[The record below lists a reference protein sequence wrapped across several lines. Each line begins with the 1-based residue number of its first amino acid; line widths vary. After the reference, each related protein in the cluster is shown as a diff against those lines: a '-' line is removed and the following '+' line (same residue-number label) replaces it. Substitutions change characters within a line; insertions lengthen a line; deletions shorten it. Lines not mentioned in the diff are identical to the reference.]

1 MAEPVKYHIRE
12 QQADALLGPI
22 RATVR
27 ELEGRTAHYL
37 ARLHLSAE
45 DQAALDAA
53 HRALAEARGELDRL
67 YEERV
72 RAARA

>member
-1 MAEPVKYHIRE
+1 MAEPVKYHLRE

-22 RATVR
+22 RATMR

-37 ARLHLSAE
+37 ERLHLSAE

-53 HRALAEARGELDRL
+53 RRALAGAREELDRV
-67 YEERV
+67 YEERA
-72 RAARA
+72 RAART